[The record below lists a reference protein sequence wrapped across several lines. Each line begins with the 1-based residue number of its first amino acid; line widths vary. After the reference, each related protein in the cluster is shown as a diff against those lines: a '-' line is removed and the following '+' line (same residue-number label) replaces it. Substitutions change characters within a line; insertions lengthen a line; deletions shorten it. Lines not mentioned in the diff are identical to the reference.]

1 MFAHSAVEKQRI
13 TVSKLLEYS
22 DTFNEEDPLSDS
34 EAENDEILLQA
45 QFKQTVDAAVA
56 SAMDKENTEI
66 DLERAKSK
74 KVKTKK

>member
-1 MFAHSAVEKQRI
+1 MFAHSAVEKQKI

-45 QFKQTVDAAVA
+45 QFK
-56 SAMDKENTEI
+56 
-66 DLERAKSK
+66 
-74 KVKTKK
+74 